1 MRVNLASLADG
12 LQEREGE
19 HLDLGRAAWAGSGDD
34 ALAARRKIDETG
46 GDAHPGPVLT
56 VRFEARKDRW
66 YDARRR
72 RQLGLIYLHFTRDAG
87 RRSYDDVVGG
97 RPVDLRSSY
106 ADTATRGRLECV
118 KARQLRSERPSATYG
133 CPGVG
138 HNFRRAAR
146 PRADDQVKN
155 AVTVNIPHRY
165 IDVAFKT
172 GKRDDGG
179 DEPVA
184 VAVVETNLGRFARG
198 AWNGDRINGGGRY
211 DVNERHQ
218 PVVFVIEAMAMHH
231 VKPGVFVEPGADR
244 KDAGLDHALVTVHGR
259 CRRVGIVDGKLVGAG
274 AQTRRRIEVLDHL
287 KVIDVD
293 MDRMLV
299 VVVVDEPPLLDRV
312 EPRLDQRHVRE
323 CAAVESIHE
332 RFRVLGARQIVE
344 KSTGYQDLPLD
355 VRRGVSEVDKG
366 RVATERLTFDE
377 GGRYAA
383 SFRGGGSRQHLGWKD
398 EEPVGIADRGGQDAQ
413 APQHGWRIIRS
424 IVGVEHAGLS
434 DRLCAASALWHLEN
448 ESALG
453 RYRHCNREP
462 ARRWN
467 EQPGAVVG
475 RRIVDAGIGVS
486 ILANDGDRRM
496 PPRCGFRELDVHVG
510 KVAHIREHPDLGL
523 SGLALDDRLKLAV
536 DCELHIPLVIRQRW
550 IRQHIA
556 LGFAIRRDEV
566 LQIAGDELEGSATI
580 VD

>member
-1 MRVNLASLADG
+1 MRVTLASLADG

-87 RRSYDDVVGG
+87 RRSSDDVGGGHPVGM
-97 RPVDLRSSY
+97 PSSY
-106 ADTATRGRLECV
+106 ADTATRGRLECL
-118 KARQLRSERPSATYG
+118 KACQLRSERPFATYG
-133 CPGVG
+133 CTGVG

-155 AVTVNIPHRY
+155 AITINIPHRY
-165 IDVAFKT
+165 VDVAFKT

-179 DEPVA
+179 YEPVA
-184 VAVVETNLGRFARG
+184 IAVVQTNLGRFSAG
-198 AWNGDRINGGGRY
+198 AWNRHRINRDGRY
-211 DVNERHQ
+211 DVNEGHQ
-218 PVVFVIEAMAMHH
+218 PVVFVVEAMAMHH

-259 CRRVGIVDGKLVGAG
+259 CRRIGIVDRELVGTG

-312 EPRLDQRHVRE
+312 EPRLDQRHVGE
-323 CAAVESIHE
+323 CAAVEGIHE

-344 KSTGYQDLPLD
+344 KSAGYQDLPYD
-355 VRRGVSEVDKG
+355 VRRSFSEVDKG

-377 GGRYAA
+377 GRRY
-383 SFRGGGSRQHLGWKD
+383 STPLRGCGSRQHLGRED
-398 EEPVGIADRGGQDAQ
+398 EEPVGIADRGGEDAQ

-424 IVGVEHAGLS
+424 IAGVEHAGLG
-434 DRLCAASALWHLEN
+434 DRLCAASALRHLKN
-448 ESALG
+448 EIAFG
-453 RYRHCNREP
+453 GDRHRNRKP
-462 ARRWN
+462 ARRRN
-467 EQPGAVVG
+467 EQPRTLVR
-475 RRIVDAGIGVS
+475 RRIMDVGIGVA

-496 PPRCGFRELDVHVG
+496 SPGRSFRELDVHVG
-510 KVAHIREHPDLGL
+510 KVANIREHPDR
-523 SGLALDDRLKLAV
+523 GLASLAPDDRLKLAV
-536 DCELHIPLVIRQRW
+536 HCELHIPLVIRQRR
-550 IRQHIA
+550 IRRHVA
-556 LGFAIRRDEV
+556 LGLAARRDEV
-566 LQIAGDELEGSATI
+566 LQIAGDELEAAATI